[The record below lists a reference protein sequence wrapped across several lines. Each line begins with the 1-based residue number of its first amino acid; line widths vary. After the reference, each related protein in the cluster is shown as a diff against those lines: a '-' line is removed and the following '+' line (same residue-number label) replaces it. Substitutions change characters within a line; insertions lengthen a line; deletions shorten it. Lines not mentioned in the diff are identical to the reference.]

1 VAATNGSPP
10 GAGEHDDELI
20 ESGAVR
26 PYTVTGGRTR
36 STTGNVFPIEALV
49 RVLSR
54 QGIAV
59 SVEKDRILDLAGSEY
74 LSIAEISAHLKL
86 PVGVIRVLVGDLV
99 DEGLASVSGTES
111 NSYNPATSLS
121 VLESVLNGI
130 SAL

>member
-1 VAATNGSPP
+1 LGGSPP
-10 GAGEHDDELI
+10 GAGEHDDDLLI

-36 STTGNVFPIEALV
+36 SSNGDAFPIEALV

-59 SVEKDRILDLAGSEY
+59 SVEKDRILDLAGSQY
-74 LSIAEISAHLKL
+74 VSIAEISAHLKL
-86 PVGVIRVLVGDLV
+86 PVGVVRVLVGDLV
-99 DEGLASVSGTES
+99 DDGLASVSGTES

-121 VLESVLNGI
+121 LLESVLNGI